1 MRVIKY
7 TYRDVEDIDD
17 GELKNRDAVLRAYRQ
32 RELKVDDKIT
42 VWFAGHLTMGPLSR
56 NNFDFQHVIDNIP
69 KWTEQFG
76 PGRIWIEDPSPAIA
90 KMQSAAIMPFNEHS
104 HHMFELRARLIGSA
118 QFTFLRNIL
127 DDTGSTYLELFRDDD
142 CQWLSLTR
150 GCHFWMPNVL
160 LDTANGLVTRRS
172 IELEVQLVVN
182 GAPFGNITRVRAT
195 ITPGFGGDQLRCSG
209 MFLRNQLFT
218 ATSPYGQGVLY
229 ISDRKT
235 GVTQPLP
242 AA

>member
-76 PGRIWIEDPSPAIA
+76 PGRIWIEDVC
-90 KMQSAAIMPFNEHS
+90 
-104 HHMFELRARLIGSA
+104 HHDNM
-118 QFTFLRNIL
+118 IL
-127 DDTGSTYLELFRDDD
+127 
-142 CQWLSLTR
+142 
-150 GCHFWMPNVL
+150 
-160 LDTANGLVTRRS
+160 
-172 IELEVQLVVN
+172 
-182 GAPFGNITRVRAT
+182 
-195 ITPGFGGDQLRCSG
+195 
-209 MFLRNQLFT
+209 
-218 ATSPYGQGVLY
+218 
-229 ISDRKT
+229 
-235 GVTQPLP
+235 
-242 AA
+242 